1 MMILRR
7 FNFMEVVEFVDV
19 VVEVDVGTGCDDVAG
34 DVVVIWTSVGLERV
48 CFQRMNS
55 SLMTMNKGR
64 KRRKTMAAALALYS
78 VRVNINFFSMMII
91 IMR

>member
-7 FNFMEVVEFVDV
+7 FNFIEV
-19 VVEVDVGTGCDDVAG
+19 VVEVDVGTGGCDDVAG
-34 DVVVIWTSVGLERV
+34 VVVVIWTSVGLERV

-64 KRRKTMAAALALYS
+64 KRRKTMAVALALYS